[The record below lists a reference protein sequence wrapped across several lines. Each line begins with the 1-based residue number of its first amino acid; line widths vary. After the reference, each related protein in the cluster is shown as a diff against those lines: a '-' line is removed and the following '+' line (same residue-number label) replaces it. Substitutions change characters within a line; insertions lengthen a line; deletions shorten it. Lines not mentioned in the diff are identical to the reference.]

1 MLRIK
6 TVIAFAAISLS
17 IAFNL
22 SYPNKLLASR
32 GLGYGP
38 EEAKVTAIKS
48 IEPRGMKLAQGWIV
62 YNDGDTLYGLFRIYC
77 PSKMIRPI
85 NYTLMDRDRQVKKKG
100 DWWEPAFKPKWK
112 TEYEFV
118 SYTCSNSDF
127 GIFQ

>member
-6 TVIAFAAISLS
+6 TAIAFAAISLG

-32 GLGYGP
+32 GLGSDP
-38 EEAKVTAIKS
+38 EQVNVMSIKS
-48 IEPRGMKLAQGWIV
+48 IEPRGLKLAQGWIV

-77 PSKMIRPI
+77 PSKMIRPT
-85 NYTLMDRDRQVKKKG
+85 NYTLVGRNRKVKKKG

-112 TEYEFV
+112 TEHELV
-118 SYTCSNSDF
+118 SYTCRSSDF
-127 GIFQ
+127 

>member
-6 TVIAFAAISLS
+6 TAIAFAAISLG

-32 GLGYGP
+32 GLGSDP
-38 EEAKVTAIKS
+38 EQVNVMSIKS
-48 IEPRGMKLAQGWIV
+48 IEPRGLKLAQGWIV

-77 PSKMIRPI
+77 PSKLIRPTI
-85 NYTLMDRDRQVKKKG
+85 YTLVDRNRKVKRKG

-112 TEYEFV
+112 IEHELV
-118 SYTCSNSDF
+118 SYTCSSSDF
-127 GIFQ
+127 